1 VVAASGGRGC
11 RLMVQA
17 GVGRWWG
24 PHGDDSGVVPCPE
37 MPDNE
42 EPSVTKEGDDS
53 RWFRW
58 LLMVVKLD
66 SSRNASGVAA

>member
-1 VVAASGGRGC
+1 
-11 RLMVQA
+11 
-17 GVGRWWG
+17 
-24 PHGDDSGVVPCPE
+24 